1 MTAAT
6 IISRLTKLFSTFGL
20 PNYVHSDR
28 GASFMSSELK
38 SFFLKHGVATS
49 RSTPYHPTGN
59 AQCERF
65 VGTVWKSVMLALK
78 SCDLPPTAWEM
89 VLDDALHSIRTLLS
103 TATGET
109 PHERMFIFQRKT
121 SSGMSLPTW
130 LCESGTVL
138 LRRHVRRKEDPLVE
152 EVQLLEANPSYAH
165 VRFEDG
171 REDTVAIS
179 DLARCPRAV
188 PPPPGTGK
196 TQLEDEVESVNKEDA
211 SETQNLERSIC
222 DDVTN
227 SNNDDKLS
235 VAPRRSQRI
244 RRPVDRLNYN

>member
-1 MTAAT
+1 
-6 IISRLTKLFSTFGL
+6 
-20 PNYVHSDR
+20 
-28 GASFMSSELK
+28 MSSELK
-38 SFFLKHGVATS
+38 SFLLKHGVATS

-78 SCDLPPTAWEM
+78 SRDLPSTAWEM

-152 EVQLLEANPSYAH
+152 EVELLEANPSYAH
-165 VRFEDG
+165 IRFKDG
-171 REDTVAIS
+171 REDTVAIG
-179 DLARCPRAV
+179 DLARYPRDVQSTPEIGETPLAENTDV
-188 PPPPGTGK
+188 NLPD
-196 TQLEDEVESVNKEDA
+196 DEVETVSKDYACKPQDIE
-211 SETQNLERSIC
+211 LSIH
-222 DDVTN
+222 DNATT
-227 SNNDDKLS
+227 SNDEKLS
-235 VAPRRSQRI
+235 VVPRRSQRI
-244 RRPVDRLNYN
+244 RRPVDRLTYN